1 MSNNTKS
8 NVSETTGTKEK
19 KEKKR
24 FHTFILYPE
33 SLPDDWKE
41 ILSGFKLPMAIS
53 PLHDKDEVDDK
64 KLTDEQKELI
74 KNGGKVYKKE
84 HYHVIYV
91 SKNPVT
97 TDAVRKRLQRALGKD
112 SVNLVQVVDNLFG
125 MYEYLTHESE
135 TAKKAGKHV
144 YDSKDTMLL
153 NNFRIEDYDALSP
166 EESKDISIRL
176 IDIIVDNDI
185 MNMREL
191 LRYLEEHKDDE
202 DGIKNMRELKFLLFR
217 QGYKLRAFFDGNYQD
232 VQRENKD
239 EQQDYIDI
247 VNGAEVKISGV
258 TGEILRS

>member
-1 MSNNTKS
+1 MSKNTKS

-19 KEKKR
+19 KR
-24 FHTFILYPE
+24 FHTFIIYPE

-41 ILSGFKLPMAIS
+41 ILSGFRLPMAIS
-53 PLHDKDEVDDK
+53 PLHDKDEVDEK
-64 KLTDEQKELI
+64 NLTDEQKELI
-74 KNGGKVYKKE
+74 KKGEKVYKKA

-112 SVNLVQVVDNLFG
+112 SVNLVQLVDNLFG

-144 YDSKDTMLL
+144 YDSKDIMLL
-153 NNFRIEDYDALSP
+153 NDFRIENYDALSP
-166 EESKDISIRL
+166 EEAKDISIRL
-176 IDIIVDNDI
+176 VDIVVDNDI

-191 LRYLEEHKDDE
+191 LRYLEAHKDDE

-232 VQRENKD
+232 VQRENND
-239 EQQDYIDI
+239 DQQDYIDI
-247 VNGAEVKISGV
+247 VNGEEVKISGA